1 MIMASVLTY
10 VLGCIWYLICLYVFD
25 NRFKMGYPEEGTFFT
40 QYKIYKKTPLKRL
53 ALSCYYVLTGLT
65 TVGYGDFNAQNQ
77 NEKIFGITMMFL
89 GVTIFSYVMSE
100 FSDQI
105 NIYNKTFGDRDQD
118 SALNN
123 HINLLKQLSPKK
135 PLNENLVNDIQ
146 KHFKF
151 FWKKVLEV
159 KGKKVRNKI
168 CNKCFCISYRGK
180 NC

>member
-1 MIMASVLTY
+1 MFSITDLKWVIRKKVPFLPSIKST
-10 VLGCIWYLICLYVFD
+10 
-25 NRFKMGYPEEGTFFT
+25 
-40 QYKIYKKTPLKRL
+40 KKTPLKRL

-77 NEKIFGITMMFL
+77 NEKIFGITVMFL

-135 PLNENLVNDIQ
+135 PINENLVNDIQ

-151 FWKKVLEV
+151 FWKNNRMLS
-159 KGKKVRNKI
+159 I
-168 CNKCFCISYRGK
+168 DK
-180 NC
+180 NDKYLSSLPKESELHSHIPELFNFAFSTHFEHI